1 MQSLQCAIA
10 LHLLSVTSK
19 QKHKMTKQ
27 NNTIRD
33 GLTIR
38 TARVNINKI
47 DTDYERFQP
56 RSRKV
61 LNSHVGALCE
71 VLERG
76 KELDPVAVWQENESS
91 LWVVDGHHRLAAY
104 EHYLKKVPA
113 RKRKVAK
120 AGKISVVVLRGP
132 LDRVR
137 LHASTENSKN
147 RLNLTREEK
156 SQAAW
161 DIIRESA
168 SVALAEV
175 SATGLVSS
183 RTAQTMRNVLNW
195 LKQEYGDEE
204 FCDLPSDWAKARASY
219 NLRNNDA
226 EAQRNDEAERRAVL
240 RERLRKHIGYPI
252 ENVPPSD
259 VDLVM
264 EVIAEALG
272 DEKFKSTYAV
282 WLRTHG
288 GYFED
293 FSLEE
298 DEDDWDD
305 RQLELPFGSSM
316 YGAPHNEEDD
326 APF

>member
-1 MQSLQCAIA
+1 MTHINNSIRD
-10 LHLLSVTSK
+10 SMTSK
-19 QKHKMTKQ
+19 
-27 NNTIRD
+27 
-33 GLTIR
+33 

-47 DTDYERFQP
+47 ATDYERFQP

-61 LNSHVGALCE
+61 LNSHVGALYE

-76 KELDPVAVWQENESS
+76 RELDPIAVWQDSEGS

-104 EHYLKKVPA
+104 KLYLQAKPV

-120 AGKISVVVLRGP
+120 AGKIDVVVLRGP

-137 LHASTENSKN
+137 LQASTENSKN

-161 DIIRESA
+161 DIIRDSA
-168 SVALAEV
+168 SVTLAEV

-195 LKQEYGDEE
+195 FKEDEE
-204 FCDLPSDWAKARASY
+204 VCDLPSDWAKARATY
-219 NLRNNDA
+219 NMRNNDP

-240 RERLRKHIGYPI
+240 REKLRKYVGYPI
-252 ENVPPSD
+252 EKVQPSD
-259 VDLVM
+259 LDVVM
-264 EVIAEALG
+264 GVIAEALG
-272 DEKFKSTYAV
+272 EETFKSAFEKWRFPY
-282 WLRTHG
+282 G
-288 GYFED
+288 GDLED
-293 FSLEE
+293 FNVNDDEE
-298 DEDDWDD
+298 EEWDD
-305 RQLELPFGSSM
+305 RQTGLPFRLQLDWIGRSE
-316 YGAPHNEEDD
+316 AEDD